1 MLTQNMAHVRTSD
14 EARRELERRGKTI
27 RQFAREIGVSERIVY
42 GLLQGRFL
50 GRRGQAH
57 KAAVLLGIKDG
68 VIE

>member
-1 MLTQNMAHVRTSD
+1 MLAQNMAHVRTPD